1 MHILY
6 IEDDLVD
13 QMMFKRLCKEVVPKA
28 TFTILSSIKELSEED
43 LDQYHV
49 IFSDIFLSDGDV
61 NQVLEISKGRDVI
74 LLSGE
79 TSPSFLDSFIEH
91 AYGKVYDKPLSKEVL
106 REVLSTKKKGK
117 KATTGLREIE
127 GEKYEAIKLA
137 NLFRLSKGDDQDMIE
152 LMDIALGL
160 IPQRIEE
167 LSRGFEEKDWY
178 QVHFSAHAA
187 KSVSRLVGIPVY
199 QELDELDKKARK
211 DQPDPEELFNL
222 YQGLLPIL
230 RKAYEELN
238 EIKDLVQSDRT

>member
-13 QMMFKRLCKEVVPKA
+13 QMMFKRLCKEVVPEA
-28 TFTILSSIKELSEED
+28 TFTILSSIKELSGED
-43 LDQYHV
+43 LSPYHV

-61 NQVLEISKGRDVI
+61 NQVLEICKGKEVI

-91 AYGKVYDKPLSKEVL
+91 EYGKVFDKPLSKDVL
-106 REVLSTKKKGK
+106 RGVLLPKEEKEKAGAEVKT
-117 KATTGLREIE
+117 IE
-127 GEKYEAIKLA
+127 AENYKAIKLA
-137 NLFRLSKGDDQDMIE
+137 NLLRLSKGDNQDMIE

-167 LSRGFEEKDWY
+167 LSKGFEEKDWN

-199 QELDELDKKARK
+199 NELDELDKKARK
-211 DQPDPEELFNL
+211 DHPDPEELFNL
-222 YQGLLPIL
+222 YQGLLPVL

-238 EIKDLVQSDRT
+238 EIKELVQNGMS